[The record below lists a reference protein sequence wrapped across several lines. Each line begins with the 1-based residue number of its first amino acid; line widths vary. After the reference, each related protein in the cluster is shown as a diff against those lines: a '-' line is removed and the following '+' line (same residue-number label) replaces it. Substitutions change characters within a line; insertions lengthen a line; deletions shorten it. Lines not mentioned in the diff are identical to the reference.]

1 MAQPLEDA
9 GPALP
14 APDALPPRFPE
25 RLAALAREAPD
36 APALR
41 DRHGTLTRA
50 GLLAA
55 VCGALE
61 RLDDLRPGDRL
72 ALLAE
77 PGRDW
82 LVGLLAAWWRGAIA
96 VPLGW
101 RHPPAERAHVL
112 EDADCRLVWASPE
125 RAADAQRSVVTAPRE
140 PGSGPLPEPE
150 PGEGALIIHTSG
162 STGKP
167 KGVLHTHD
175 SLAAQARSLGAAW
188 GWTAGDRI
196 LNVLP
201 LHHIHGIVN
210 VYGCALW
217 HGATV
222 REAHGFDADA
232 VGAALAAPEAPTLFM
247 AVPTVYHR
255 LLERYENAP
264 DREAFARH
272 AGRLRLMVSGSAALP
287 VAVLERWRALTGQTL
302 LERYGMS
309 EVGMALSQPLHGA
322 RHPGTVGR
330 PLPGM
335 SARVVPT
342 GEDPEA
348 EPGAVTGELEL
359 RGETLFA
366 GYWRQAPATEAAF
379 RDGGWFRTGDVVAR
393 SPQGVYRILGRRS
406 VDILKTGG
414 YKVSA
419 LEIEEVLRTH
429 PAVAEAAVVGL
440 PDPAY
445 GQVLAAAIVARSPV
459 GAESLRAWTA
469 ERLASYKV
477 PRRWRLLDELPRNAL
492 GKVLKPRLAEEFGAD

>member
-1 MAQPLEDA
+1 L
-9 GPALP
+9 
-14 APDALPPRFPE
+14 
-25 RLAALAREAPD
+25 
-36 APALR
+36 
-41 DRHGTLTRA
+41 
-50 GLLAA
+50 
-55 VCGALE
+55 
-61 RLDDLRPGDRL
+61 
-72 ALLAE
+72 
-77 PGRDW
+77 
-82 LVGLLAAWWRGAIA
+82 
-96 VPLGW
+96 
-101 RHPPAERAHVL
+101 
-112 EDADCRLVWASPE
+112 
-125 RAADAQRSVVTAPRE
+125 
-140 PGSGPLPEPE
+140 
-150 PGEGALIIHTSG
+150 
-162 STGKP
+162 
-167 KGVLHTHD
+167 
-175 SLAAQARSLGAAW
+175 
-188 GWTAGDRI
+188 
-196 LNVLP
+196 
-201 LHHIHGIVN
+201 
-210 VYGCALW
+210 
-217 HGATV
+217 
-222 REAHGFDADA
+222 
-232 VGAALAAPEAPTLFM
+232 
-247 AVPTVYHR
+247 
-255 LLERYENAP
+255 
-264 DREAFARH
+264 
-272 AGRLRLMVSGSAALP
+272 
-287 VAVLERWRALTGQTL
+287 RALTGQSL

-379 RDGGWFRTGDVVAR
+379 RDKGWFRTGDVVAR